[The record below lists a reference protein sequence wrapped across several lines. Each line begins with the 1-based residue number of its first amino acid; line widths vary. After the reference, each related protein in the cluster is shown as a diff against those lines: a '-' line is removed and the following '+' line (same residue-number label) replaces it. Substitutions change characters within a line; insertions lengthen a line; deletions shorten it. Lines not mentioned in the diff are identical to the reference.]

1 MAFLGRASDLGSELI
16 EEVDQELSAFPGE
29 GFACLGLHGVLEAE
43 ELGVEVVDAIF
54 CIIDRAIYNE
64 WVFDVVKV
72 GAHVPAEHKTAAESD
87 RTKGVNTISVLQDF
101 CLEGSWSD
109 VCGKTVCFDGVV
121 NGFEMFPGIA
131 VGFEN
136 GERVIGSQT

>member
-16 EEVDQELSAFPGE
+16 EEVDQELSAFPGKSFTRS
-29 GFACLGLHGVLEAE
+29 GMHGVLEAE
-43 ELGVEVVDAIF
+43 ELGVEVVDAVF

-64 WVFDVVKV
+64 WIVDVVKI
-72 GAHVPAEHKTAAESD
+72 GTHVPSKHKTAAYSD
-87 RTKGVNTISVLQDF
+87 RAKGVNTISVLQDF

-109 VCGKTVCFDGVV
+109 FCGKTVCFDGVV

-136 GERVIGSQT
+136 GERVIGSQA